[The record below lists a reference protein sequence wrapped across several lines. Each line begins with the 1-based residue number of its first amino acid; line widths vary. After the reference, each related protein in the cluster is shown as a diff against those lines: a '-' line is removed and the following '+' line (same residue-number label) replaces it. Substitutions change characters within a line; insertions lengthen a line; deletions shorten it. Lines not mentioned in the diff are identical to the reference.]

1 MNQETKEALKE
12 FFSGQIKLNRLGIIQ
27 SRDYIGD
34 IGKYLC
40 TVMYDLELPKRGQQA
55 RQAHHEGYDGMIG
68 TSKIQVKINNCPL
81 GTPVPL
87 SEPFEYDELIVVLG
101 PNCKLRPDNI
111 QDDFIFYK
119 FTRAEALKK
128 FKLPS
133 GKYVGGKSLFSQGHD
148 KVLNLT

>member
-55 RQAHHEGYDGMIG
+55 RQAHYEGYDGMIG

-87 SEPFEYDELIVVLG
+87 SKPFEYDELIVVLG

-119 FTRAEALKK
+119 FTREEALKK